1 MNDTIHRNVLPLL
14 LGAGLLIGPGC
25 REEDRSLRAG
35 PTTTRNVAAGGWFV
49 VGLQQDGQRVPIRN
63 RQAVLQRKPFEVLMV
78 FSRQPGVLVHAS
90 TDEGMLAHARSGRP
104 LDAVAPLR
112 NTVRAF
118 RSRTLLACPD
128 SYDQWYHYGLA
139 PGMTK
144 FDAAQRVE
152 SRGASAL
159 HCVKKIAAFQQL
171 RPGAHTV
178 DPSRAQALKD
188 LDADRIHLVFVH
200 APVQPGSPDRV
211 EQQRDW
217 LTILFR

>member
-1 MNDTIHRNVLPLL
+1 MNATIQRNVLPFLL
-14 LGAGLLIGPGC
+14 ATGLLTCAGC
-25 REEDRSLRAG
+25 QEDRALNAG
-35 PTTTRNVAAGGWFV
+35 PTTTRQVASGGRFI
-49 VGLQQDGQRVPIRN
+49 VGLQQDGRRVPIRD
-63 RQAVLQRKPFEVLMV
+63 RQAVLLRKPFEVLMV

-90 TDEGMLAHARSGRP
+90 TDDRLLDQARSGRP

-118 RSRTLLACPD
+118 RSHTLLACPD

-152 SRGASAL
+152 NRGATAL

-171 RPGAHTV
+171 RPGARTI
-178 DPSRAQALKD
+178 DPAKARAIKD

-217 LTILFR
+217 LTIRFR